1 VKHKETVLVVD
12 DEPTVRSVLAGLLS
26 GLGYRCIVA
35 ANAVDAVLIIEANL
49 FTLDL
54 LVTDIRMPG
63 ELDGVDLA
71 NMVRERQP
79 DVAVLL
85 ITGYA
90 ASATMERAASSG
102 YRILEKPFRH
112 TQLQA
117 VVAEELSKRPR
128 SAGSAADD
136 GISSVVPIGR
146 GRDRGRT

>member
-1 VKHKETVLVVD
+1 MKHKETVLVVD

-90 ASATMERAASSG
+90 AAATMKRAAGSG
-102 YRILEKPFRH
+102 YRVLEKPFRH

-117 VVAEELSKRPR
+117 AVAEELSKRPR
-128 SAGSAADD
+128 SPAAGED
-136 GISSVVPIGR
+136 GRGASVVPIGR
-146 GRDRGRT
+146 GRDRDRG